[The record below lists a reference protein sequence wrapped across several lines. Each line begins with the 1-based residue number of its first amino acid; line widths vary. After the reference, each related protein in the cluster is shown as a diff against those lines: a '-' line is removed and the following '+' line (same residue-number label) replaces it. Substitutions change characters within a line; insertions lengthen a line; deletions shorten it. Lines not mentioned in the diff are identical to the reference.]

1 MSRPGGNP
9 ALEEHQFTTDRE
21 ESCTAKLQVRV
32 PPSMLDE
39 LKEYKNWQ
47 EIVRQV
53 LAEKL
58 VKLRKQKETG
68 KKKTK

>member
-9 ALEEHQFTTDRE
+9 ALAEHQFKTDRQE
-21 ESCTAKLQVRV
+21 PCTAKLQVRV

-39 LKEYKNWQ
+39 LKEYQGWQ
-47 EIVRQV
+47 EIVREV

-58 VKLRKQKETG
+58 VKLRKQDKTH
-68 KKKTK
+68 KKKE

>member
-9 ALEEHQFTTDRE
+9 ALVEHQFTTDRE
-21 ESCTAKLQVRV
+21 EPCTAKLQVRV
-32 PPSMLDE
+32 PPSMLAE
-39 LKEYKNWQ
+39 LKEYKDWQ

-58 VKLRKQKETG
+58 VNLRTEKETD

>member
-9 ALEEHQFTTDRE
+9 ALAEHQFKTDRE
-21 ESCTAKLQVRV
+21 EPCTAKLQVRV
-32 PPSMLDE
+32 PPSMLAE

-47 EIVRQV
+47 EIVREV

-58 VKLRKQKETG
+58 VNLRTEEETD
-68 KKKTK
+68 KKKNQ

>member
-9 ALEEHQFTTDRE
+9 ALAEHQFTTDRE

-32 PPSMLDE
+32 PPSMLAE

-47 EIVRQV
+47 EIVREV

-58 VKLRKQKETG
+58 VNLRTEEETD
-68 KKKTK
+68 KKKNQ